1 MSNEIE
7 KLLQELRAIQSTG
20 KNIPNTKDVLRLI
33 QQGNWKEAGFDSE
46 EEAKQ
51 WISDN
56 PYMNL
61 V

>member
-20 KNIPNTKDVLRLI
+20 KNIPNTKEIWSLI
-33 QQGNWKEAGFDSE
+33 REGKWKDAGFDSIE
-46 EEAKQ
+46 EMQNFIA
-51 WISDN
+51 DN
-56 PYMNL
+56 PYSNL

>member
-20 KNIPNTKDVLRLI
+20 KNIPNTKEIWSLI
-33 QQGNWKEAGFDSE
+33 GEGKWKDAGFESE
-46 EEAKQ
+46 DELKQ
-51 WISDN
+51 FINDN
-56 PYMNL
+56 PYSNL